1 MAMQA
6 VSPAKPTTAPLFA
19 TGPYALYP
27 LHVCS
32 ADAIAKLFV
41 KICAR
46 GNPILQGKSAADLY
60 QLGLAFYKK
69 SLGGSISMVFLKD
82 GVEPVALQFGW
93 DIFDGGVW
101 KGTSGPPEGMACHA
115 AIGQHIFASLP
126 HESVQGEDMFMA
138 FFGVAPPHPGKVLM
152 HAMQVMAVLTSSDA
166 GFTRLLGYAVH
177 ASTIEQQQAYTDN
190 DCGTRSVWRVNY
202 ADIKVAD
209 EKTQEELCSIA
220 ESAGMAECSLT
231 DLSWLLEDIRTD
243 HREYVREFADELRK
257 GLPHMRAVSHM
268 QFDDHGVQMPMASL

>member
-1 MAMQA
+1 MQA
-6 VSPAKPTTAPLFA
+6 VSPAKPTMAPLFA

-41 KICAR
+41 KISAR
-46 GNPILQGKSAADLY
+46 GNPIFQGKSAADLY

-69 SLGGSISMVFLKD
+69 SLGGAVSMVFLKD

-101 KGTSGPPEGMACHA
+101 KGTSGPPEGMAGHA
-115 AIGQHIFASLP
+115 AIGQAIFASMP
-126 HESVQGEDMFMA
+126 HESVQGEDMFLA
-138 FFGVAPPHPGKVLM
+138 FVGVAPPHPGKVLM

-166 GFTRLLGYAVH
+166 GFTRLFGYAVH
-177 ASTIEQQQAYTDN
+177 AKTIEQSQAYNDN

-202 ADIKVAD
+202 GDIKIAD
-209 EKTQEELCSIA
+209 KKVQEELCSLA

-231 DLSWLLEDIRTD
+231 DLSWFHEDIRTD
-243 HREYVREFADELRK
+243 HRAYVQEFADELRK
-257 GLPHMRAVSHM
+257 GLPQMRAVSHM